1 MVVQVG
7 CVFER
12 VQARQGNSILGWF
25 RFIVPREKRALT
37 LFEYFLNIICQSLSR
52 DVIGYEVLMS
62 LVSSHPSFFKDNENG
77 RLLNRYLEG

>member
-12 VQARQGNSILGWF
+12 VQARQGNSTLGWF

>member
-7 CVFER
+7 CIFER

-25 RFIVPREKRALT
+25 RFIVRREKRPLT
-37 LFEYFLNIICQSLSR
+37 LFEYFLNIICQSSSR

-62 LVSSHPSFFKDNENG
+62 LVSSDPSFFKDNENG

>member
-7 CVFER
+7 CIFER
-12 VQARQGNSILGWF
+12 VRARQGNSILGWF
-25 RFIVPREKRALT
+25 RFIVRREKRPLT

-62 LVSSHPSFFKDNENG
+62 LVSSDPSFVKDNENG

>member
-7 CVFER
+7 CIFER
-12 VQARQGNSILGWF
+12 VRARQGNSILGWF
-25 RFIVPREKRALT
+25 RFIVRREKRPLT

-62 LVSSHPSFFKDNENG
+62 LVSSDPSFFKDNENG

>member
-1 MVVQVG
+1 MIVQVG

-12 VQARQGNSILGWF
+12 VQAQQGNSTLGWF
-25 RFIVPREKRALT
+25 PFIVRREKRVLT

>member
-12 VQARQGNSILGWF
+12 VQARQGNIFLGWF
-25 RFIVPREKRALT
+25 RFIVRGEKRALT

-52 DVIGYEVLMS
+52 DVIGYEALMS
-62 LVSSHPSFFKDNENG
+62 LVSSHPSFFIDNENV
-77 RLLNRYLEG
+77 RLLNRYLGG